1 MIRASSNRVIPRAS
15 AFEASG
21 AQDLRVRAHEFAG
34 ALEGLRD
41 AGPGSL
47 VAGSAGRPRA
57 STRGPI
63 LAQTTRNADWTY
75 YRPMSNLLAKIRQW
89 FGFDKKP
96 DEPNH

>member
-1 MIRASSNRVIPRAS
+1 MARKTC
-15 AFEASG
+15 AF
-21 AQDLRVRAHEFAG
+21 AHTSLPAPSR
-34 ALEGLRD
+34 GLRD

-96 DEPNH
+96 DEPKH